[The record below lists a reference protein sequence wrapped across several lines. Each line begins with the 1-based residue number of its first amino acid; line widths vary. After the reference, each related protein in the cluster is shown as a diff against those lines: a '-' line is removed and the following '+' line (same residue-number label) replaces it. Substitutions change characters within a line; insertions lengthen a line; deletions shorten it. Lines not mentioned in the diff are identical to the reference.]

1 MTADQWLV
9 TIAPMNDQRQQI
21 EVAMEI
27 LTRAVVVAQAAPP
40 QGGSTVH
47 NVRQRNLEYEASLQI
62 VENIVA
68 AHLEKAK
75 PEKKGKPPE
84 EKREA
89 TEPKQAAPQEAKG
102 EPVNEQGQPSA

>member
-1 MTADQWLV
+1 MTAGQWLV
-9 TIAPMNDQRQQI
+9 TIAYMNDQRQQI

-40 QGGSTVH
+40 QGGATVH
-47 NVRQRNLEYEASLQI
+47 SVRQRNLEYEASLQI

-75 PEKKGKPPE
+75 PEKKGKPEQSKAAEIEAPS
-84 EKREA
+84 KPA
-89 TEPKQAAPQEAKG
+89 TEEAANAQATA
-102 EPVNEQGQPSA
+102 SA